1 MAKSVGIDLGTTN
14 SVIAVIDEAGEA
26 TVIALAEGSRLCPS
40 VVGFSKAGERLV
52 GQLAKRQAITN
63 PERTISSI
71 KRHIGTRY
79 RVNIDGKEY
88 SPEEISA
95 MILQKL
101 RADAEAFL
109 GDVVN
114 EAVITVPAYF
124 SNAQRESTKA
134 AGQIAGI
141 NVVRIVNEPTAAA
154 LAYGADKSEEQIVL
168 VWDLGGGTFDVSIL
182 ELAGGVFEVRATS
195 GDTHLGGDDW
205 DDRIMG
211 WMVTEFKKGSG
222 IDLSKDLM
230 AMQRLKEA
238 AEKAKIDLSSLLT
251 TSINLPFISS
261 TPDGP
266 VHLEMSLTRAMME
279 EVTRDLLD
287 RMIGPTEQALKDAR
301 LTPQE
306 IERVL
311 LVGGMTRMPAVQEAV
326 RAMFGKE
333 PHKGI
338 NPDEIVAQGAA
349 IQAGILGGQVTEIVL
364 LDVTP
369 LSLGIETQGGVFT
382 RLIERNT
389 TIPMSHSMLFTTAI
403 DNQSAVDIHVL
414 QGERDFVHDNKTLGR
429 FQLTGILGAP
439 RGVPKIEVSF
449 DIDANGIVNVSAKD
463 TATGKTQK
471 VTITASSS
479 LSQGEVERMV
489 HEADQY
495 RKEDERRREEQ
506 ELRNKAD
513 QQIYQAMR
521 IAADAQ
527 GVVSQPLVDAVNASA
542 QELTQALGR
551 FDSPATHAAMDRLS
565 NTLMTLSGAYYEAKA
580 NENAGGESL
589 QFGGEPPA
597 YGESVLPATGSPSF
611 PAGNGHAP
619 GTDRSS
625 ATDLPPGVELASS
638 DYHDV

>member
-1 MAKSVGIDLGTTN
+1 MPKSVGIDLGTTN
-14 SVIAVIDEAGEA
+14 SVIAVIDEAGESN
-26 TVIALAEGSRLCPS
+26 VIALAEGSRLCPS

-71 KRHIGTRY
+71 KRQMGTRY
-79 RVNIDGKEY
+79 RVDIDGKEY

-101 RADAEAFL
+101 RSDAEAYL

-154 LAYGADKSEEQIVL
+154 LAYGANKAEEQVVL

-205 DDRIMG
+205 DQRIME
-211 WMVTEFKKGSG
+211 WMVAEFKKQSG

-238 AEKAKIDLSSLLT
+238 AEKAKIDLSSLVT
-251 TSINLPFISS
+251 TNVNLPFISS

-266 VHLEMSLTRAMME
+266 VHLEMSLTRSMME
-279 EVTRDLLD
+279 ETTRDLLD
-287 RMIGPTEQALKDAR
+287 RMVGPTEQALKDAR
-301 LTPQE
+301 LTPE
-306 IERVL
+306 GIERVL
-311 LVGGMTRMPAVQEAV
+311 LVGGMTRMPAVQESV
-326 RAMFGKE
+326 RAMFSQE

-349 IQAGILGGQVTEIVL
+349 IQAGILGGSVTDIVL

-389 TIPMSHSMLFTTAI
+389 TIPTSHSMLFTTAI

-439 RGVPKIEVSF
+439 RGVPKIEVTF

-463 TATGKTQK
+463 TATGKMQK

-479 LSQGEVERMV
+479 LSNTEVERMV
-489 HEADQY
+489 QDADKY
-495 RKEDERRREEQ
+495 RREDERRREEQ

-521 IAADAQ
+521 TAADAQ
-527 GVVSQPLVDAVNASA
+527 GVVPQSQVDPVNAAA

-551 FDSPATHAAMDRLS
+551 YDAAATRSAMDRLS
-565 NTLMTLSGAYYEAKA
+565 AALMTLSGAYYEAKDIQ
-580 NENAGGESL
+580 NNGGGAGL
-589 QFGGEPPA
+589 GGPA
-597 YGESVLPATGSPSF
+597 PAFGESVLPPPTP
-611 PAGNGHAP
+611 PASGNGHAP
-619 GTDRSS
+619 EVDMPT
-625 ATDLPPGVELASS
+625 PVELASS